1 MAKMF
6 AGLEAFNARMDE
18 EGETPDINIEIEIDA
33 GAAEDAAEMEEVEQ
47 PMEAASAMS
56 EAAEAGEGAAEM
68 MAIMASALR
77 KHGLTPSL
85 HYVIDALDMASV
97 AGTRLT
103 SLEGLDPHGRNDAQ
117 ARQLIASFEA
127 SDGNYWERTKM
138 FLKRVWDY
146 IKEAFFKAVNYFRN
160 YQKAVFKAMMSLKDI
175 SSIDVKDIKYKAT
188 EEDLCS
194 GKTVAA
200 CNDAFGALKD
210 DKGNLATDGKN
221 PYGNIQ
227 GQLKDLGLK
236 MKGEVNKED
245 GSFKV
250 EQNSDF
256 FKTKDYDLENKLLG
270 ECQKGGVRAT
280 AATDLAAVIVD
291 RQKEVDEI
299 VNAAKSQLDRELRG
313 TKYAADKP
321 NREEDDVKKA
331 ITALK
336 GKGDAARKVVT
347 QLIKVSKAGCAD
359 YLRMCAALRKASTAT
374 KKVD

>member
-33 GAAEDAAEMEEVEQ
+33 GAAEDAAEMDEIEQ
-47 PMEAASAMS
+47 PMEAASAVS
-56 EAAEAGEGAAEM
+56 EDAEAGEGAAEM
-68 MAIMASALR
+68 MSIMASALR

-146 IKEAFFKAVNYFRN
+146 IKEAFNKAVSYFQN
-160 YQKAVFKAMMSLKDI
+160 YQKAVFKAMQSLKDI
-175 SSIDVKDIKYKAT
+175 SAIDVKDIKYKCT
-188 EEDLCS
+188 KEDLCTAAVVADLAAIT
-194 GKTVAA
+194 KTVTKLPDIKIA
-200 CNDAFGALKD
+200 
-210 DKGNLATDGKN
+210 N
-221 PYGNIQ
+221 PYANM
-227 GQLKDLGLK
+227 KDAAISLGLK
-236 MKGEVNKED
+236 IKEEDKEKGTFKTEVD
-245 GSFKV
+245 
-250 EQNSDF
+250 SDF
-256 FKTKDYDLENKLLG
+256 FATEDKDLEEKLLKD
-270 ECQKGGVRAT
+270 CQKGGERAQ
-280 AATDLAAVIVD
+280 AASDLAAGVVD
-291 RQKEVDEI
+291 AKNMI
-299 VNAAKSQLDRELRG
+299 NTAANAAIEMADVIYRG
-313 TKYAADKP
+313 TKYSGSKDKGDDAAD
-321 NREEDDVKKA
+321 EAKKDIA
-331 ITALK
+331 KTKERA
-336 GKGDAARKVVT
+336 DAARKVVT
-347 QLIKVSKAGCAD
+347 QIIKVAKAGCSD